1 MQWKHRILA
10 IRTTREVPG
19 GYLRSQGEVQHLHHR
34 KVMVEDQMAVVTAGQ
49 ALVQG
54 MHVLL

>member
-10 IRTTREVPG
+10 IGTTREVAG
-19 GYLRSQGEVQHLHHR
+19 GYLRSQGEGQHLHHR
-34 KVMVEDQMAVVTAGQ
+34 KVMVEDQIAVVTAGQ

-54 MHVLL
+54 MQVLL